1 VLRLTDGAVFIR
13 GGDGERYFLSSDRR
27 HGGSRFDRLSH
38 GGGRVVAAMKPPT
51 VVCFGGR
58 QGARAA
64 TAASS
69 IRADKTGVARTCR
82 EPLLTARAVSFSV
95 TVRVA
100 VPAVPILI
108 SIGVPPLLMDLL

>member
-1 VLRLTDGAVFIR
+1 MKLLHPQGNGCAPPHRWRRFIR
-13 GGDGERYFLSSDRR
+13 RGDGERYFFPLTA
-27 HGGSRFDRLSH
+27 
-38 GGGRVVAAMKPPT
+38 VTVAVALIVCPTGVGALWRTAMKPPT

-82 EPLLTARAVSFSV
+82 EPL
-95 TVRVA
+95 
-100 VPAVPILI
+100 
-108 SIGVPPLLMDLL
+108 

>member
-1 VLRLTDGAVFIR
+1 MLRLTDGAVFIR
-13 GGDGERYFLSSDRR
+13 RGDGERYFLSSDRR

-38 GGGRVVAAMKPPT
+38 GGGRGMKPPT

-95 TVRVA
+95 TVRLA
-100 VPAVPILI
+100 VPAVPVFIF
-108 SIGVPPLLMDLL
+108 IGVSPLLMDLL